1 MKNLWNFPSSISH
14 YTTKS
19 ITAWKKI
26 PEFREVEMLSTG
38 GVPPWSSFMSE
49 HFVFNC

>member
-26 PEFREVEMLSTG
+26 PEFRQGSG
-38 GVPPWSSFMSE
+38 DAE
-49 HFVFNC
+49 HRWGTSLVLLRVRTLCF